1 LTFPCNEVA
10 LPNKKIFAAHI
21 NLQGVSYFINL
32 LEYQVCV
39 VATRDLCLFSIDN
52 GNKVLPPTSL
62 VRYTYVCLL
71 NKWKQLC
78 KLYYDEN

>member
-39 VATRDLCLFSIDN
+39 VATRDL
-52 GNKVLPPTSL
+52 VLPPTSL